1 MEYVRYYRITWFGHF
16 KKGHYLFPKTL
27 KSWLVVLFVLIG
39 FGYFMHNKLVQ
50 KRLANIGPVPQKTIQ
65 ESTAQT
71 TLQRVGY
78 VIEPVARYEI
88 RAKVLSTERYRIGRE
103 AELSPVDFVLGWG
116 PMSDNTVTEKLNI
129 TQGNRWYHYSWSG
142 APPIDPAIIIR
153 SSANT
158 HLVPADDNVR
168 ARLLNVLSGEI
179 VNLKG
184 YLINIKHPDG
194 WSWRSSLTRED
205 SGAGSCEL
213 MWVAEV
219 TVE

>member
-1 MEYVRYYRITWFGHF
+1 M
-16 KKGHYLFPKTL
+16 L
-27 KSWLVVLFVLIG
+27 VLIG
-39 FGYFMHNKLVQ
+39 IGYFTHNKLVQ
-50 KRLANIGPVPQKTIQ
+50 KRLANIGPVAQKTIQ
-65 ESTAQT
+65 ESTEAQAI
-71 TLQRVGY
+71 QRVGY

-103 AELSPVDFVLGWG
+103 ADLSPVDFVLGWG

-142 APPIDPAIIIR
+142 APPIDPAIIVHT
-153 SSANT
+153 SANT
-158 HLVPADDNVR
+158 HLVPADDNIR
-168 ARLLNVLSGEI
+168 ARLLNVRSGEI

-219 TVE
+219 AVE